1 MFSVPYQVCNMK
13 FISSGIE
20 SPFFQ
25 HSLSTL
31 LSPFIFHFGI
41 LASLLHKPDLHDPNY
56 IIFLFNYSV
65 LYL

>member
-1 MFSVPYQVCNMK
+1 MK